1 MTDLTTT
8 DRFWRGIA
16 RRIDKPLLRLV
27 ANQRLLRVLF
37 DISTRMGSALPRG
50 ATVIRD
56 REDGLTITPMG
67 VAKDAPVIFYIHG
80 GGFTIGS
87 PRTHAALAG
96 HLAAHAG
103 MRAYLPRYR
112 LAPEHPFPAARDDI
126 IARYTT
132 LSETAPPAAICGDSA
147 GGCLALQLAQHIR
160 DKGLP
165 APKAL
170 ALIGPIADLS
180 RDARQSHDEAPDE
193 MLIPHEWA
201 HRIRDVFLPGQDPT
215 DPAISPV
222 LGDLTGLPPTLI
234 QTSREEALA
243 HDAQRLAK
251 ALDTVTLDLWPGLP
265 HVWHIHA
272 GRAPAADRALAQMGA
287 FIAGHAA

>member
-1 MTDLTTT
+1 
-8 DRFWRGIA
+8 
-16 RRIDKPLLRLV
+16 
-27 ANQRLLRVLF
+27 
-37 DISTRMGSALPRG
+37 
-50 ATVIRD
+50 
-56 REDGLTITPMG
+56 

-126 IARYTT
+126 IARYTA
-132 LSETAPPAAICGDSA
+132 LSETAPPVAICGDSA

-170 ALIGPIADLS
+170 GLIGPIADLS
-180 RDARQSHDEAPDE
+180 RDAGQSHDEAPDE
-193 MLIPHEWA
+193 MLIPPNGHTA
-201 HRIRDVFLPGQDPT
+201 SATVFLPGQDPT
-215 DPAISPV
+215 DPGVSPL

-234 QTSREEALA
+234 QASAEEALA
-243 HDAQRLAK
+243 HDAQRLAE
-251 ALDTVTLDLWPGLP
+251 AMDAVTLDLWPGLP

-287 FIAGHAA
+287 FIAEHARMKRFAALFSALDQTTSTKAKTAALAAYFTTPPRPTASGASRSCRAAARAG

>member
-1 MTDLTTT
+1 MTGLTAT

-16 RRIDKPLLRLV
+16 RRIDKPVLRLV
-27 ANQRLLRVLF
+27 ANQRVLRVLF
-37 DISTRMGSALPRG
+37 GISTRLGSALPRG

-56 REDGLTITPMG
+56 RDDGLTITPRG
-67 VAKDAPVIFYIHG
+67 VATDAPLILYIHG

-103 MRAYLPRYR
+103 MRAHLPRYR

-126 IARYTT
+126 IARYAA
-132 LSETAPPAAICGDSA
+132 LCETAPPIAICGDSA

-160 DKGLP
+160 DTGLP
-165 APKAL
+165 APNAL
-170 ALIGPIADLS
+170 CLIGPIADLS
-180 RDARQSHDEAPDE
+180 RDPVESHDAAPDE
-193 MLIPHEWA
+193 MLIPPQWA
-201 HRIRDVFLPGQDPT
+201 ERIRDVLLKGRDPT
-215 DPAISPV
+215 DPAISPL

-234 QTSREEALA
+234 QVGAEEALA
-243 HDAQRLAK
+243 HDARRLVEVMEDA
-251 ALDTVTLDLWPGLP
+251 TLDLWPALP

-272 GRAPAADRALAQMGA
+272 GRAPAADRALAQMAG
-287 FIAGHAA
+287 FITRHVK